1 VNLRCELRSTLGSA
15 ALQYESAGFRGH
27 PRAKAMG
34 ACPFDFAGLERAFH
48 LPFTCLFA
56 MGFMPWRKV
65 SREGY
70 AGW

>member
-1 VNLRCELRSTLGSA
+1 VKLWGELRSALGSA
-15 ALQYESAGFRGH
+15 ALQNESAGFGCH
-27 PRAKAMG
+27 PRAEAMG